1 MRRFHEPFDP
11 SRRYRERPGAY
22 AVIRDGGDVLVTEQM
37 SPRHEFQLPGGGI
50 DAGEGPIRALH
61 RECFEETGWRIAVIR
76 RLGAWQRFSWM
87 PEYRLW
93 AHKVCH
99 VYLARPVRRLG
110 PPSEPGHNAIWMP
123 IRTALDLLAMD
134 GDRAFL
140 AARQPP
146 ARSIRSSASLNRAR
160 SAGPNGRPRPGRNG
174 SAARRSAIRSR
185 IASRSP
191 TFPAVNAAPSGA
203 SARAPRSTQR
213 AASGTSAVTQRSPA
227 PIRSAIQRSAAS
239 APCSTTTTEASGCR
253 DGRMPPFVT

>member
-37 SPRHEFQLPGGGI
+37 SPNHEFQLPGGGI
-50 DAGEGPIRALH
+50 DAGEGPVQALH
-61 RECFEETGWRIAVIR
+61 RECFEETGWRIAVVR

-99 VYLARPVRRLG
+99 IYLARPVRRLG

-140 AARQPP
+140 ARVSRLP
-146 ARSIRSSASLNRAR
+146 AAAARAR
-160 SAGPNGRPRPGRNG
+160 P
-174 SAARRSAIRSR
+174 
-185 IASRSP
+185 
-191 TFPAVNAAPSGA
+191 
-203 SARAPRSTQR
+203 
-213 AASGTSAVTQRSPA
+213 
-227 PIRSAIQRSAAS
+227 
-239 APCSTTTTEASGCR
+239 
-253 DGRMPPFVT
+253 